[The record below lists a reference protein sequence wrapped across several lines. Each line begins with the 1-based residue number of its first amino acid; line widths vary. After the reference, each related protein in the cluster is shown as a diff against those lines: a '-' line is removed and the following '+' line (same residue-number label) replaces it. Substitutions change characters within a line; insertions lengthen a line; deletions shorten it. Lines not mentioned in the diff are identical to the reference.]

1 MKNERPLSDLRAGLV
16 SVATLNALRFRY
28 DPQPPAK
35 LWRWCREG
43 KLPARKVGG
52 EWFVDLDAF
61 DRGEKGSPKQRRTS
75 VTHAALDRLRA
86 T

>member
-1 MKNERPLSDLRAGLV
+1 MTNLV
-16 SVATLNALRFRY
+16 SLPRLNELRFPA
-28 DPQPPAK
+28 DPQPMAK

-61 DRGEKGSPKQRRTS
+61 DGGEEKPAPEQVPAS
-75 VTHAALDRLRA
+75 HASRVLDKLRA
-86 T
+86 P